1 MDWLGA
7 ALATL
12 SLAAIVYGLIESSF
26 LGFGSL
32 RVRTALILG
41 VIASGFFIFVEA
53 NKKDAMMPLS
63 LFRSRDFSAANLLT
77 LFL

>member
-12 SLAAIVYGLIESSF
+12 SLAAIVYGLHV
-26 LGFGSL
+26 L
-32 RVRTALILG
+32 TALILG
-41 VIASGFFIFVEA
+41 VVASGFFILVEA
-53 NKKDAMMPLS
+53 KKKDAMMPLS